1 MNIRVSVDPVA
12 LPTSILP
19 SALALKMLTLSMGG
33 LSTLDRDQEG
43 ASRPGSVRVLPLPI
57 VAEVGNGSVFS
68 PRHEDGVEA
77 EAFAAALCACN
88 PPFEHTRAAVLGALG

>member
-19 SALALKMLTLSMGG
+19 SALALTMLTLSMGG

-43 ASRPGSVRVLPLPI
+43 ASRPGSVRVLPLPV
-57 VAEVGNGSVFS
+57 VAQLGNGSLFS
-68 PRHEDGVEA
+68 LRDEDGVEA
-77 EAFAAALCACN
+77 EAFAAAPCVRN
-88 PPFEHTRAAVLGALG
+88 PAFEHSRAAVLGALW